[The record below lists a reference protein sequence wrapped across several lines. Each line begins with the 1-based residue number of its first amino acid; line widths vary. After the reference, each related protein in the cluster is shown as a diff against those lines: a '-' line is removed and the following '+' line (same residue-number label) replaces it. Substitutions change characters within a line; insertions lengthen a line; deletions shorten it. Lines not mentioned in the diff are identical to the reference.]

1 MNEDGESFGEL
12 VRASTR
18 QEGYFASFVPVSAYE
33 NSQKNNELHYSRRK
47 DVGNV
52 QGAFC
57 GTHIFTV
64 SSMPVGSADF
74 TYPTMTGM

>member
-52 QGAFC
+52 Q
-57 GTHIFTV
+57 V
-64 SSMPVGSADF
+64 KSSE
-74 TYPTMTGM
+74 PTITQFVEYRWVPKTAPALSGYDE